1 MLNLIPIITTAIII
15 FFSEIGDK
23 TNLIAL
29 TLMGKTKRPFLVMLS
44 SLIGIGLVTLL
55 GVLVGEIAA
64 RLFNPSIIAI
74 ISGVIFIGFGYF
86 GLKKQNG
93 DEINIDPNS
102 WSIQKIFWRSMLLV
116 GFGEIG
122 DKSQIFVISQSSIQG
137 ALPAFLGAIIAFTLI
152 FLLTAIFGQQL
163 IKRIPKDKLLKG
175 VSIIFI
181 ILGMYQIFIGILSY
195 GIL

>member
-29 TLMGKTKRPFLVMLS
+29 TLMGKTKRPYLVMVS

-64 RLFNPSIIAI
+64 SLFNPAIIAI
-74 ISGVIFIGFGYF
+74 ISGGIFIGFGYF
-86 GLKKQNG
+86 GLKNQSG
-93 DEINIDPNS
+93 DVVKIDPNS
-102 WSIQKIFWRSMLLV
+102 WSIPTIFWRSMFLV

-122 DKSQIFVISQSSIQG
+122 DKSQIFVIAQSSIQG
-137 ALPAFLGAIIAFTLI
+137 ALPAFLGAIFAFTLI

-163 IKRIPKDKLLKG
+163 IKRVPKDKLLKG

-181 ILGMYQIFIGILSY
+181 ILGIYQIFFGILS
-195 GIL
+195 